1 LVLSEV
7 IKAGAEQTNEKHI
20 LMKHDEKPLLAALMA
35 DVREFCAARRGR
47 ASALAAH
54 LGIHQQQASAWLHG
68 KAEPGG
74 EATLQIRAWLEA
86 ERAAEIAARERVVVN
101 APARLAAALRGAVGA

>member
-1 LVLSEV
+1 
-7 IKAGAEQTNEKHI
+7 
-20 LMKHDEKPLLAALMA
+20 MKHDEKPLLAALMA

-54 LGIHQQQASAWLHG
+54 LGVHQQQASTWLNER
-68 KAEPGG
+68 AEPGG

-86 ERAAEIAARERVVVN
+86 ERAAEITARERLVGN
-101 APARLAAALRGAVGA
+101 ASPRLAAALRFDNSKDAAQ

>member
-1 LVLSEV
+1 MTKS
-7 IKAGAEQTNEKHI
+7 
-20 LMKHDEKPLLAALMA
+20 EKPLLAALMA
-35 DVREFCAARRGR
+35 EVREFCAARRGR

-54 LGIHQQQASAWLHG
+54 LGVHQQQASAWMTE

-86 ERAAEIAARERVVVN
+86 ERAAEASAREEFAERGSS
-101 APARLAAALRGAVGA
+101 RLAAALRFDPPKDAIR

>member
-1 LVLSEV
+1 
-7 IKAGAEQTNEKHI
+7 
-20 LMKHDEKPLLAALMA
+20 MKKTEKPLLAALMA
-35 DVREFCAARRGR
+35 EAREFCAARRGR

-54 LGIHQQQASAWLHG
+54 LGVHQQQSSTWLTE

-86 ERAAEIAARERVVVN
+86 ERAAENAARDQLVQT
-101 APARLAAALRGAVGA
+101 APPRLAAAMVKATHAN

>member
-1 LVLSEV
+1 MTKS
-7 IKAGAEQTNEKHI
+7 
-20 LMKHDEKPLLAALMA
+20 EKPLLAALMA
-35 DVREFCAARRGR
+35 EVREFCAARRGR

-54 LGIHQQQASAWLHG
+54 LGVHQQQASAWMTE

-86 ERAAEIAARERVVVN
+86 ERAAEAAAREELAERG
-101 APARLAAALRGAVGA
+101 PLRLAAALRFDPPKDATR